1 MATVFMLIN
10 SELGAEE
17 TVITAL
23 NAIDAIKETYVVYG
37 MYDIIAK
44 VVGSSTDIIKKII
57 LEEIRAIPEIRSTLT
72 MVVAETWT

>member
-17 TVITAL
+17 RVLTAL
-23 NAIDAIKETYVVYG
+23 HAIDVIKETYIVYG

-44 VVGSSTDIIKKII
+44 VVASSTEVIKKII